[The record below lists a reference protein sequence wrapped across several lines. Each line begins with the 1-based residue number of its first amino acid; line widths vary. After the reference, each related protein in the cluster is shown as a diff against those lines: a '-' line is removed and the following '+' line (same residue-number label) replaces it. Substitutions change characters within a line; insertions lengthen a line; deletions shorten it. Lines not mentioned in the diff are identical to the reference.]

1 MIAADAPPALVQPA
15 PEPVTL
21 SRRETSEVVAASDL
35 PLTLAKGAQRERTL
49 VRRAVFVTSVLRV
62 VRPPDGADRYIWTH
76 QAYLHRQVC
85 VTSLVGLFACT
96 SPDLDLL
103 PDAEKGEAVVEAPDA
118 FPLAEAARL
127 RLAEGLKARAPA
139 MMEADRK
146 ARVEPLLRAAG
157 VTVAA
162 AARPAAARRR

>member
-1 MIAADAPPALVQPA
+1 MIAADTPPALVQPA

-21 SRRETSEVVAASDL
+21 SRRETSEVVASSDL

-62 VRPPDGADRYIWTH
+62 VRPAEGADRYLWTH

-85 VTSLVGLFACT
+85 VTSLTGLFACT
-96 SPDLDLL
+96 SPDVDLL
-103 PDAEKGEAVVEAPDA
+103 PDAEKGEAMVETPDA
-118 FPLAEAARL
+118 FPLSDAARL

-139 MMEADRK
+139 MMDADRR

-157 VTVAA
+157 VVVATA
-162 AARPAAARRR
+162 AGPAKRR

>member
-1 MIAADAPPALVQPA
+1 MIAAETPPAIVQPA

-62 VRPPDGADRYIWTH
+62 VRPAEGADRYVWSH

-85 VTSLVGLFACT
+85 VTSLVGMFACT
-96 SPDLDLL
+96 SPDVDLL
-103 PDAEKGEAVVEAPDA
+103 PDAEKGEAAVEAPDA
-118 FPLAEAARL
+118 FPLSDAARL
-127 RLAEGLKARAPA
+127 RLAEGLKAKAAA

-162 AARPAAARRR
+162 AGPAPAKRR